1 MSKKRVYY
9 RVNRQAIR
17 DAIRWYTLHAER
29 DDSALRDM
37 LWEKFYTA
45 CESICPESYSYVAMP
60 ALVQAMYFSG
70 TLTEENLYMAI
81 IAAGINTTMTAV
93 DDD

>member
-9 RVNRQAIR
+9 RVNKQAIR
-17 DAIRWYTLHAER
+17 DAIHWYTLREKCDASKAQ
-29 DDSALRDM
+29 DI

-45 CESICPESYSYVAMP
+45 CESICPESYTYVAMP
-60 ALVQAMYFSG
+60 ALVQAMWFSG
-70 TLTEENLYMAI
+70 SLTEENLYMAI
-81 IAAGINTTMTAV
+81 IAAGINTTITEA

>member
-17 DAIRWYTLHAER
+17 DAIHWYTLREECDDNAER
-29 DDSALRDM
+29 DA

-45 CESICPESYSYVAMP
+45 CDSICPEGYTYVAMP
-60 ALVQAMYFSG
+60 ALVQAMQFSG
-70 TLTEENLYMAI
+70 SLTEENLYMAI
-81 IAAGINTTMTAV
+81 IAAGINTIMTEV

>member
-17 DAIRWYTLHAER
+17 DAIHWYEMR
-29 DDSALRDM
+29 EKCEYNEVRDM
-37 LWEKFYTA
+37 LWEKFYTT
-45 CESICPESYSYVAMP
+45 CESICPESYTYVAMP
-60 ALVQAMYFSG
+60 ALVQAMWFSG
-70 TLTEENLYMAI
+70 SLTEENLYMAI
-81 IAAGINTTMTAV
+81 IAAGINTEITEV

>member
-17 DAIRWYTLHAER
+17 DAIRWYTLHAEC
-29 DDSALRDM
+29 DDSPARDIS
-37 LWEKFYTA
+37 WEKFYTA
-45 CESICPESYSYVAMP
+45 CESICPESYTYVAMP

-81 IAAGINTTMTAV
+81 IAAGINTTMTEA

>member
-9 RVNRQAIR
+9 RVNRQAIH
-17 DAIRWYTLHAER
+17 DAIRWYEMRDKCDDNEER
-29 DDSALRDM
+29 DI

-45 CESICPESYSYVAMP
+45 CESICPESYTYVAMP
-60 ALVQAMYFSG
+60 ALVQAMWFSG
-70 TLTEENLYMAI
+70 SLTEENLYMAI
-81 IAAGINTTMTAV
+81 IAAGINTTMTEV